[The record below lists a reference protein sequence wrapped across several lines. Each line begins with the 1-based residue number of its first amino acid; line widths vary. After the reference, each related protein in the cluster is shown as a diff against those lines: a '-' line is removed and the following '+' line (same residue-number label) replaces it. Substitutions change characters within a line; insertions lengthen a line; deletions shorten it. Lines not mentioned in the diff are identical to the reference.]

1 MICREYIPVYT
12 KRLHSSHKHS
22 NRIGGLNPNI
32 RDVFRNSF
40 SGEAKFE
47 DEEKG
52 NQVFPTYV
60 VATSK

>member
-1 MICREYIPVYT
+1 MICREYIQRDYIGIC
-12 KRLHSSHKHS
+12 HKHS

-47 DEEKG
+47 DEEKREPG
-52 NQVFPTYV
+52 VSHLRRRN
-60 VATSK
+60 